1 MLGEDEAVDD
11 PRSFKNASI
20 KKRMAIV
27 LAGIIVNL
35 LFGFITFWVL
45 ASIYNHNILDGL
57 KVTGSYLVK
66 VVNAFA
72 SLFTSGVKE
81 AEVVG
86 PVGISSMIVGTSSL
100 FDFIYLMAVISVSL
114 GVTNMLPIP
123 GLDGGKFVLLVIEA
137 IRKKP
142 LSEEVELNLTAVG
155 LFILLTIAFF
165 VTTKDISKIF

>member
-1 MLGEDEAVDD
+1 MLGEDETVDD
-11 PRSFKNASI
+11 PRSYKNASI
-20 KKRMAIV
+20 GKRIAIV
-27 LAGIIVNL
+27 LAGIVVNL
-35 LFGFITFWVL
+35 VFGFVTFWIL

-57 KVTGSYLVK
+57 KVTGNYLVN
-66 VVNAFA
+66 VVKSLV
-72 SLFTSGVKE
+72 SLFTGGIKE

-86 PVGISSMIVGTSSL
+86 PVGISSLIVGTSGL
-100 FDFIYLMAVISVSL
+100 FDFVYLMAVISVSL

-142 LSEEVELNLTAVG
+142 LSEEVEMNLTAAG